1 MTSSASDVET
11 MTSVIEIPAA
21 ATIAC
26 GETRVRRFSLP
37 KLRGSCRCSPNE

>member
-1 MTSSASDVET
+1 MTSSASALET

-26 GETRVRRFSLP
+26 GETSVRRFNRP